1 MCGILAKNWVEAHK
15 PSVDT
20 YLSGGSAP
28 SQGNYDSLKTVA
40 ILLIVGGVVGL
51 IEGGV
56 LLLRAS
62 SAAPGS
68 QVPGPPVGGQVVCR
82 DCGTGMPPGSG
93 FCPSCGKPQPSS

>member
-1 MCGILAKNWVEAHK
+1 V
-15 PSVDT
+15 
-20 YLSGGSAP
+20 

-62 SAAPGS
+62 SVAP
-68 QVPGPPVGGQVVCR
+68 PGPGY
-82 DCGTGMPPGSG
+82 PGR
-93 FCPSCGKPQPSS
+93 P